1 MQAKSSFKRYAFQLA
16 SRIIIAL
23 ILMLIPF
30 NIFYF
35 LFLKPTIY
43 SAIPLYSGFIR
54 EIGDDFIILKY
65 YKLNFVK
72 ACIASSAYYLL
83 AILILL
89 TKGIRI
95 KKAFYI
101 FLLGAF
107 ILFAGNL
114 VRINFLM
121 YILLSYGKNFFEGL
135 HIIIWEFLSTIFVFL
150 TWILLI
156 RIFKIKKIPVYSDI
170 EYLIFKIRGA

>member
-1 MQAKSSFKRYAFQLA
+1 MQPKSSFKRYAFKLA
-16 SRIIIAL
+16 ARITIAL

-43 SAIPLYSGFIR
+43 STMPLYSGLIR
-54 EIGDDFIILKY
+54 EIGGDFIIIKY

-89 TKGIRI
+89 TKGMNI
-95 KKAFYI
+95 KKAVYI
-101 FLLGAF
+101 FLLGTF

-114 VRINFLM
+114 VRINFLIF
-121 YILLSYGKNFFEGL
+121 ILLSYGKNFFEEF

-170 EYLIFKIRGA
+170 EYLIFKIKNA